1 MEVGEAISLLLVVF
15 CSTLILLSAWS
26 QMAQRRHLPPGPTPL
41 PMLGNLLDLKANDIL
56 KSFKKLRDQY
66 GPVFTVHLGPRRVV
80 ILYGYKAVK
89 EALVDHA
96 EEFSGRGLLATVDD
110 FVRGLGI
117 AFANGER
124 WKQLRQFT
132 LSTLRNFG
140 MGKRPIEERIQEEAQ
155 FLLEEFRKTDGSPF
169 DPTFLL
175 SCTVSN
181 VICSIVF
188 GQRFDYEDKDFLSLL
203 SKINKN
209 FAGMS
214 ATSGQLYEMFSSIM
228 KYLPGPHKKL
238 FHNLQDIYDFVAE
251 RIKINKASLDPENP
265 RDYIDCFLIQMEK
278 ESKNPA
284 SEFYLQTM
292 IMSVLN
298 LFVAGTET
306 VSSTL
311 RFGFLI
317 LMKYPEIQAKVIQ
330 EIDDVIGRN
339 RQPKVEDR
347 ARMPYTDAVIHE
359 IQRFGDGLN
368 IIPLL
373 TSVLK
378 DPDCFSEPEKFNP
391 GHFLDEQGLFKKNDA
406 FMPFSTAMTASRY
419 KTVVQGEASETDSD
433 EEVYL
438 SSVPQGSFSSPS
450 GVKVTGEAS
459 ETDEEE
465 DASST
470 KPKMEPT
477 FISPDL
483 PPLVVYRN
491 EDPGSPTA
499 VEEKPALRI
508 RHRGRYSTLLQQ
520 KLIESNARLYYDVN
534 STVKQVYQTAIKE
547 IGAITG
553 QLSNSQNGIIS
564 ASHNIRLVLED
575 LRAVADKIDI
585 ITSCNLLPDIQ
596 IQLPPAQT

>member
-1 MEVGEAISLLLVVF
+1 
-15 CSTLILLSAWS
+15 
-26 QMAQRRHLPPGPTPL
+26 
-41 PMLGNLLDLKANDIL
+41 MLGNLLDLNANDIL

-80 ILYGYKAVK
+80 ILYGYKAIK

-96 EEFSGRGLLATVDD
+96 EEFSGRGNLATVDD
-110 FVRGLGI
+110 FVQGLGI

-155 FLLEEFRKTDGSPF
+155 FLLEEFRKTNGSPF

-188 GQRFDYEDKDFLSLL
+188 GQRFNYEDKDFLSLL
-203 SKINKN
+203 DKINKN

-214 ATSGQLYEMFSSIM
+214 ATSGQLYEMFPSVM
-228 KYLPGPHKKL
+228 QYLPGPHKKL
-238 FHNLQDIYDFVAE
+238 FHNLQEIYDFVAE
-251 RIKINKASLDPENP
+251 RIKINKASLDPDNP

-278 ESKNPA
+278 ESKNPS
-284 SEFYLQTM
+284 SEFHLQTM

-317 LMKYPEIQAKVIQ
+317 LMKYPEIQAKVVQ

-359 IQRFGDGLN
+359 IQRFGDVIPMNLPHAMTRTTQFRGYTLPKGLN

-378 DPDCFSEPEKFNP
+378 DPDCFSDPEKFNP
-391 GHFLDEQGLFKKNDA
+391 GHFLDEQGLFKKNEA
-406 FMPFSTAMTASRY
+406 FMPFSIGKRICA
-419 KTVVQGEASETDSD
+419 GEGLARMELFL
-433 EEVYL
+433 YL
-438 SSVPQGSFSSPS
+438 TSILQNFTLKSPM
-450 GVKVTGEAS
+450 A
-459 ETDEEE
+459 
-465 DASST
+465 
-470 KPKMEPT
+470 P
-477 FISPDL
+477 
-483 PPLVVYRN
+483 
-491 EDPGSPTA
+491 
-499 VEEKPALRI
+499 
-508 RHRGRYSTLLQQ
+508 
-520 KLIESNARLYYDVN
+520 
-534 STVKQVYQTAIKE
+534 
-547 IGAITG
+547 
-553 QLSNSQNGIIS
+553 
-564 ASHNIRLVLED
+564 ED
-575 LRAVADKIDI
+575 LDLMPAVSSFANVPPKY
-585 ITSCNLLPDIQ
+585 
-596 IQLPPAQT
+596 QLCAIPR